1 MTRWLPFPVMSICVL
16 AIWLL
21 LNQTLSAGQIVLGCI
36 IATVGPLAMSAL
48 DLPRGKLRRPR
59 AIMRLAVMVLVDI
72 IRSNVVVAGIILTR
86 GPRTRTSGFISMPLE
101 LRSPYGLAALAC
113 IITSTPGTI
122 WVNFESVKGMLTIHV
137 LDLIDESEWINTIKH
152 RYERLLLEIFE

>member
-1 MTRWLPFPVMSICVL
+1 MTRWLPFPVMSICLL
-16 AIWLL
+16 AMWLL

-36 IATVGPLAMSAL
+36 IATAGPLAMSAL
-48 DLPRGKLRRPR
+48 ELPRARLRRAD
-59 AIMRLAVMVLVDI
+59 AIMRLAVVVLVDI
-72 IRSNVVVAGIILTR
+72 IRSNIVVAGIILTP
-86 GPRTRTSGFISMPLE
+86 GYRTRTSGFITIPLD

-122 WVNFESVKGMLTIHV
+122 WVSFESGKGMLTIHV
-137 LDLIDESEWINTIKH
+137 LDLIDENAWIRTIKH